1 MDIGDLADQRY
12 DEYRDRLYDA
22 IDELRMD
29 FDSESITIY
38 LEKEVRD
45 ETQQTVLFYWHI
57 EELLEDENSE
67 PEASVFLA
75 MMNAVHLFNTDKKQL
90 LKLST
95 YRI

>member
-1 MDIGDLADQRY
+1 MGFAELADQRY

-22 IDELRMD
+22 IDKMRMD

-38 LEKEVRD
+38 LDNGEE
-45 ETQQTVLFYWHI
+45 EPTILFYWHT
-57 EELLEDENSE
+57 EELLEDEGSE

-75 MMNAVHLFNTDKKQL
+75 MMNAVHLFHTDKKQL

-95 YRI
+95 YVI